1 MFYFVYTACEHWPKS
16 IPSPCEGRHAVR
28 GEAWDLRQKEEK
40 LSKHQENLEIFIQQI
55 LIISPESQSSVLV
68 SGDEH

>member
-1 MFYFVYTACEHWPKS
+1 MSCFVYVAREHWPRS

-28 GEAWDLRQKEEK
+28 GKARDLRQKEEK
-40 LSKHQENLEIFIQQI
+40 LSKHQENLEIFVQQI
-55 LIISPESQSSVLV
+55 LIISLESQSSVLV

>member
-1 MFYFVYTACEHWPKS
+1 MSYFVYVAREHWPKS
-16 IPSPCEGRHAVR
+16 IPSPCEGSHVVR
-28 GEAWDLRQKEEK
+28 GKAWDLRQKEEK